1 MVEEEKTP
9 VVEEEK
15 RGFVVKTFGAMK
27 SLSGL
32 WPGLQFVGGRTESNG
47 SGSGVD
53 VPRVS
58 VGRCR
63 LTLSNPR

>member
-1 MVEEEKTP
+1 MLEEEKPP
-9 VVEEEK
+9 VVEEGK

-32 WPGLQFVGGRTESNG
+32 WPGLQFVGGRTEPTGG
-47 SGSGVD
+47 SSGVD
-53 VPRVS
+53 APGVS